1 MDDIDAYEDLNKVL
15 KELENTY
22 ISILDRL
29 HDELSTR
36 TPPDS
41 IYHYTNDS
49 GLHGIIES
57 GKLRLSN
64 IFSLNDPLELSHG
77 LSHAETILL
86 RETINGPPQAKVFA
100 ENFSKF
106 CKIGI
111 SQSANFFV
119 CSFSTTEKD
128 LGQWRAYADNGR
140 GYALEFDTNILAP
153 EFSVLDKGRT
163 EHRNQTFPVTYSD
176 EQISRIHQDIINATV
191 PLILHPFKKAYSKE
205 LTEKYMMELSIL
217 LSIYTLNTAL
227 YFKHEAY
234 EKESEFRFLE
244 LFEANESIPDLKW
257 RARSNELVAYR
268 EFVWRG
274 LQPGVLKRIVIGP
287 SADLQK
293 AAEFIRACL
302 RAYHP
307 EMEGAVE
314 IDYST
319 IPYRAIHN

>member
-1 MDDIDAYEDLNKVL
+1 MRMENHNTSENVL
-15 KELENTY
+15 AGLEETF
-22 ISILDRL
+22 ISILSKL
-29 HDELSTR
+29 HEKLNAR

-64 IFSLNDPLELSHG
+64 IFSLNDPSELSHG
-77 LSHAETILL
+77 VSHAENILL
-86 RETINGPPQAKVFA
+86 RETKNSPPEVRAFA
-100 ENFSKF
+100 ENFSRF
-106 CKIGI
+106 CKNGI
-111 SQSANFFV
+111 NRSANFFV
-119 CSFSTTEKD
+119 CSFSKTEHD

-140 GYALEFDTNILAP
+140 GYALEFEANSLAGD
-153 EFSVLDKGRT
+153 FSSLDEGRS
-163 EHRNQTFPVTYSD
+163 ERRNQTFSIEYDD
-176 EQISRIHQDIINATV
+176 EQITRIHQDLIDATI
-191 PLILHPFKKAYSKE
+191 PLISHPFEKAYDIAQTQQY
-205 LTEKYMMELSIL
+205 LTELSIL

-244 LFEANESIPDLKW
+244 LFEANQPIPDLKW

-268 EFVWRG
+268 EFLWRG
-274 LQPGVLKRIVIGP
+274 LRPRALKRIVIGP
-287 SADLQK
+287 SADRQK
-293 AAEFIRACL
+293 ATQFVETCL

-307 EMEGAVE
+307 ENQGMVE

-319 IPYRAIHN
+319 IPYRAVQN